1 MSSDPST
8 PDFSQE
14 SAQEDEAL
22 YASLRAQRWDD
33 FYGQEMV
40 KEALAIAL
48 AAAKQRGDALDHVL
62 LYGPPGLGKTTL
74 AHLIAKEMGVQLHM
88 TSGTALAK
96 AGDVAALL
104 TNIQPGDVV
113 FIDEIHRLPKERNN
127 IKVSRY

>member
-74 AHLIAKEMGVQLHM
+74 ASIIAKETNRNLKTTFQGRSRNMFAIFLRKIN
-88 TSGTALAK
+88 TSS
-96 AGDVAALL
+96 
-104 TNIQPGDVV
+104 
-113 FIDEIHRLPKERNN
+113 
-127 IKVSRY
+127 IKYL